1 MNRLATPLARRVA
14 AAAGGIGAV
23 HSYSQLYR
31 PSPQALAG
39 PPPKSKTIHEVKLSV
54 SADVEAAFADWL
66 PGYLKH
72 LLELPG
78 LNGAKIARPRP
89 EQAEPPASKP
99 VVVFVLG
106 GPGAGKGT
114 QCSKIVEE
122 YKYTHLSAGD
132 LLRAERASGSEQGQM
147 IDEYIKE
154 GKIVPVEVTIRL
166 LVAAIQAQGGN
177 RFLVDGFP
185 RNANNLAGPHL
196 RAERRQPREHPQALP
211 HVQGREH
218 AGARVLRADES
229 RHQDRRQPAGRGG
242 VGRLPGSGGRVRSGN
257 TATARIRIAH
267 RAPRLLP
274 RLRARRGRGAH
285 ARRGHAHLRGRR
297 AKMGR
302 GGRLG
307 RGPGRRRARVAQ
319 GFRPR
324 RAARLRLKVA
334 AAFGGAG
341 THPTAQ
347 RPLPRIAAVQSEC
360 CT

>member
-185 RNANNLAGPHL
+185 RNANNLAGWHRVVGDSL
-196 RAERRQPREHPQALP
+196 
-211 HVQGREH
+211 HVAGVLLYDCPEEAMEARLLQRGLTSGRSDDNLESIRKRFRTFE
-218 AGARVLRADES
+218 AES
-229 RHQDRRQPAGRGG
+229 RPVLEYYEQMNLVTKIDGSQPVEEVWA
-242 VGRLPGSGGRVRSGN
+242 RSQAAVAAYEQQLASS
-257 TATARIRIAH
+257 TAASSAPRIAFH
-267 RAPRLLP
+267 VSVHAVDE
-274 RLRARRGRGAH
+274 AH
-285 ARRGHAHLRGRR
+285 TPDVA
-297 AKMGR
+297 
-302 GGRLG
+302 
-307 RGPGRRRARVAQ
+307 ARVAVD
-319 GFRPR
+319 
-324 RAARLRLKVA
+324 AARKWGEGAVLVEGQVFDVKASLKAFDLDALR
-334 AAFGGAG
+334 AFD
-341 THPTAQ
+341 
-347 RPLPRIAAVQSEC
+347 
-360 CT
+360 

>member
-114 QCSKIVEE
+114 QCSKIV
-122 YKYTHLSAGD
+122 
-132 LLRAERASGSEQGQM
+132 
-147 IDEYIKE
+147 DEYIKE

-185 RNANNLAGPHL
+185 RNANNLAGWHRVAGDSL
-196 RAERRQPREHPQALP
+196 
-211 HVQGREH
+211 HVAGVLLYDCPEEAMEARLLQRGLTSGRSDDNLESIRKRFRTFK
-218 AGARVLRADES
+218 AES
-229 RHQDRRQPAGRGG
+229 RPVLEYYEQMNLVTKIDGSQPVEEVWA
-242 VGRLPGSGGRVRSGN
+242 RSQAAVAAYEQQLASS
-257 TATARIRIAH
+257 TAASSAPRIAFH
-267 RAPRLLP
+267 VSVHAVDE
-274 RLRARRGRGAH
+274 AH
-285 ARRGHAHLRGRR
+285 TPDVA
-297 AKMGR
+297 
-302 GGRLG
+302 
-307 RGPGRRRARVAQ
+307 ARVAVD
-319 GFRPR
+319 
-324 RAARLRLKVA
+324 AARKWGEGAVLVEGQVFDVKASLKAFDLDALR
-334 AAFGGAG
+334 AFD
-341 THPTAQ
+341 
-347 RPLPRIAAVQSEC
+347 
-360 CT
+360 